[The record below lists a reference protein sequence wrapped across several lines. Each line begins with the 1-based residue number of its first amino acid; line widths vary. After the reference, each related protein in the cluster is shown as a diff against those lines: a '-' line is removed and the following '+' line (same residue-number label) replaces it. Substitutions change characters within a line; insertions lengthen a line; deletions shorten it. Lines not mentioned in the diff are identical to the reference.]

1 MKGVESEKLLI
12 SGKEKIK
19 KQNTLNETELK
30 RMLDAYGN
38 DILRLCTLYLK
49 DRYLAEDALQETYI
63 KVWQNYDT
71 YMGQADEKTWITRI
85 AINVC
90 KNYLR
95 TAWFKKTQVTDVF
108 DIVETNAKLY
118 KHIDESVDLINAI
131 LELKGKYRVVLLLYY
146 YQENSVKEIA
156 DILEMK
162 QSTVLS
168 LLKRGREQL
177 KQKLSADY
185 MEGEIYEF

>member
-1 MKGVESEKLLI
+1 M
-12 SGKEKIK
+12 K

-108 DIVETNAKLY
+108 DIVKTNANMY

-131 LELKGKYRVVLLLYY
+131 LELKEKYRVVLLLYY

-185 MEGEIYEF
+185 MEGEIYGF